1 MVEPT
6 IKNDITLVETINIG
20 IYLARGS
27 TLIGLQWR
35 CTSQDILNTRIL
47 QDQMI
52 NRNRARTLGN
62 ALYSRG
68 VAESS
73 FVICMVN
80 CICDVN
86 DFFLTPK
93 LIKDIITSRLNSP
106 FNVGHGNI
114 LKLKLI
120 LIVAIIAGSIK
131 F

>member
-1 MVEPT
+1 
-6 IKNDITLVETINIG
+6 
-20 IYLARGS
+20 
-27 TLIGLQWR
+27 
-35 CTSQDILNTRIL
+35 
-47 QDQMI
+47 MI

-86 DFFLTPK
+86 VMWFFLNPK
-93 LIKDIITSRLNSP
+93 TDQGYHNKYI
-106 FNVGHGNI
+106 NVGHGSI